1 MSFEG
6 KKALVTGA
14 SQGIGRVIAK
24 TLAAEGAE
32 VIVNCAHSPAKAQA
46 VADEIIAD
54 GGKASVFVCDVSDE
68 AAVKQMF
75 ARLSPIHYLINNA
88 RVDPYFRK
96 PEMSNGDW
104 FSLVMDINLKGAY
117 LCSMSFFEQAKL
129 LAGSCIV
136 NISSVRAFTPA
147 EMHMIAYNVSKLGMH
162 GLTRA
167 FAANGAPYKIR
178 ANTVC
183 PGMVLTEN
191 MMKRLTPEQAAAE
204 ASKIALGRPAESE
217 EIAAAVVY
225 ALKNEYVTGDTLQVN
240 GGMYYAP

>member
-1 MSFEG
+1 M
-6 KKALVTGA
+6 VTGA

-46 VADEIIAD
+46 VADEIIAA
-54 GGKASVFVCDVSDE
+54 GGKASVYVCDVSDE

-75 ARLSPIHYLINNA
+75 AKLSPIHYLVNNA

-96 PEMSNGDW
+96 PEMLNGDW

-147 EMHMIAYNVSKLGMH
+147 EMHVSSSPPLPSPSVSPSRYPQ
-162 GLTRA
+162 GL
-167 FAANGAPYKIR
+167 
-178 ANTVC
+178 
-183 PGMVLTEN
+183 EQ
-191 MMKRLTPEQAAAE
+191 RLTDNKSAQG
-204 ASKIALGRPAESE
+204 SDLGWRHAFMSH
-217 EIAAAVVY
+217 V
-225 ALKNEYVTGDTLQVN
+225 
-240 GGMYYAP
+240 

>member
-32 VIVNCAHSPAKAQA
+32 VIVNCAHSPAKAQT
-46 VADEIIAD
+46 VADEIIAA

-68 AAVKQMF
+68 ASVKQMF

-117 LCSMSFFEQAKL
+117 LCSMSFFTKMTCAPTFTSKSTVVGRL
-129 LAGSCIV
+129 LSGKSP
-136 NISSVRAFTPA
+136 S
-147 EMHMIAYNVSKLGMH
+147 
-162 GLTRA
+162 
-167 FAANGAPYKIR
+167 
-178 ANTVC
+178 
-183 PGMVLTEN
+183 MVPF
-191 MMKRLTPEQAAAE
+191 RLTTSPGNCCRCW
-204 ASKIALGRPAESE
+204 SLI
-217 EIAAAVVY
+217 
-225 ALKNEYVTGDTLQVN
+225 
-240 GGMYYAP
+240 